1 MAQIQEQP
9 ANINFL
15 SPLGFRF
22 KLKRAPNLNFFVT
35 DVNLPQ
41 ISLGF
46 VELPTPFKIINIA
59 GSKLDYGDF
68 NLTFRLDEDM
78 ETYFEM
84 YDWLM
89 AIGFP
94 ENFDQYKGLS
104 KSKPGDPKRLFSD
117 ATLTIMTSSMVPNIE
132 VQFEDLF
139 PTSISDIQ
147 FTVQDNDVNYIT
159 VNVSFK
165 YKIFHVKKVK

>member
-41 ISLGF
+41 ISLGYIE
-46 VELPTPFKIINIA
+46 VPTPFKMINIA

-68 NLTFRLDEDM
+68 NMTFRLDEDM
-78 ETYFEM
+78 ETYFEI
-84 YDWLM
+84 YDWLL

-94 ENFDQYKGLS
+94 EGFNQYRGLS
-104 KSKPGDPKRLFSD
+104 TKAPGEPKRLFSD
-117 ATLTIMTSSMVPNIE
+117 ATLTIMTSSMIPNIE
-132 VQFEDLF
+132 VSFEDLF

-159 VNVSFK
+159 ANVSFK
-165 YKIFHVKKVK
+165 YKIFRVKKV

>member
-1 MAQIQEQP
+1 MAAINDQP
-9 ANINFL
+9 NNINFL

-22 KLKRAPNLNFFVT
+22 KLKRSPNLNFFVT

-46 VELPTPFKIINIA
+46 VELPTPFKIVNIA

-78 ETYFEM
+78 ATYFEI
-84 YDWLM
+84 YEWLI
-89 AIGFP
+89 ALGFP
-94 ENFDQYKGLS
+94 EGFNQYRGLS
-104 KSKPGDPKRLFSD
+104 TAKPGNTKTLTSD
-117 ATLTIMTSSMVPNIE
+117 ATLTIMTSAMVPNIE
-132 VQFEDLF
+132 ISFEDLF

-147 FTVQDNDVNYIT
+147 FTTQDDDVNYIT
-159 VNVSFK
+159 ASVSFK
-165 YKIFHVKKVK
+165 YKIFHVNKI